1 MLAVTNVVG
10 SSVSREANDVLYTWA
25 GPEIAVASTKA
36 YVTQLI
42 AMYTLAL
49 HFAELKGS
57 KSVEEIEEIKKAMLE
72 LPEKLKKSLK
82 IQI

>member
-1 MLAVTNVVG
+1 MG
-10 SSVSREANDVLYTWA
+10 WS
-25 GPEIAVASTKA
+25 EIAVASTKA

-72 LPEKLKKSLK
+72 LPE
-82 IQI
+82 